1 MAESIKTRVNRGIR
15 KLDKDMPGW
24 AAKVNT
30 NSLEMGSNSMCI
42 LGQLAGRKGDAY
54 DLMEKLGLN
63 EDQLETHGFQID
75 YDSEDQQD
83 ILWKEAVSARK
94 AEAKAA
100 KKQTKKAAPKKKAA
114 RGKAARPRRKR

>member
-100 KKQTKKAAPKKKAA
+100 KKQTKKAAPKKKATS
-114 RGKAARPRRKR
+114 KK